1 MGLEM
6 QLETD
11 LNPKITGF
19 AGDYRSGDLNDP
31 VGPFKEHN
39 RTIRRLLDQIVAE
52 SKGGA
57 WILAAQDSRAWEILE
72 YGDPN
77 MNYAVFLRVIA
88 AHQFSGAEK

>member
-6 QLETD
+6 RLESD

-19 AGDYRSGDLNDP
+19 AGDYRSGDLYNL

-39 RTIRRLLDQIVAE
+39 RTIRQLLDQIVAE

-57 WILAAQDSRAWEILE
+57 WILPAEDTRAWEILE
-72 YGDPN
+72 YRDPN
-77 MNYAVFLRVIA
+77 MNYTVFLRVIA
-88 AHQFSGAEK
+88 AH